1 MIFFGQIEDA
11 LSKIHIRADC
21 STKNSINTS
30 LTKTK
35 TCSLVFQRHVWA
47 SVCLDW
53 QVSGSCDG
61 EKEREDNSQQSSG
74 INLTALHSLFPSALV
89 SVPPPL
95 KIGHSPRSLQF
106 KSLSLYS
113 GSESL
118 VEDDWHVALSKPGRK
133 TPRSISDTDQPN
145 HTPVGHMCDFMEKTC
160 GEVHELSRVLLPNLQ
175 EVLLSGVM
183 GRISIGE
190 PVKHILFKPD
200 CERLWER
207 ESKVPD
213 LKKVMWRKW
222 SRPLKR
228 SICCF

>member
-1 MIFFGQIEDA
+1 M
-11 LSKIHIRADC
+11 
-21 STKNSINTS
+21 
-30 LTKTK
+30 
-35 TCSLVFQRHVWA
+35 
-47 SVCLDW
+47 CLDW

-61 EKEREDNSQQSSG
+61 EKERGDNSQQSSG

-89 SVPPPL
+89 SVPPL

-133 TPRSISDTDQPN
+133 TPRSISYTDQPN
-145 HTPVGHMCDFMEKTC
+145 HIPVGHVCDFMEKTC

-190 PVKHILFKPD
+190 PVKHILFKSD
-200 CERLWER
+200 CERLWEH

-213 LKKVMWRKW
+213 LRKW
-222 SRPLKR
+222 RGENGPRLLKGAFAAFEILR
-228 SICCF
+228 KVYPHDKLML